1 MATYSDTTY
10 LSSYQLQMATAEM
23 RLLQEGLKKVV
34 NDLYDYIGADLEPN
48 WTTPGGKNAIQHL
61 RDFVNTSIEQ
71 KIINGFVEERITGFE
86 NCIKPSQNI
95 EQAG

>member
-1 MATYSDTTY
+1 MATYSDTTH

-23 RLLQEGLKKVV
+23 RGLKGELEKAV
-34 NDLYDYIGADLEPN
+34 NDLYDYIRDDLEPN

-61 RDFVNTSIEQ
+61 RDFVSNSIEQ
-71 KIINGFVEERITGFE
+71 KIINEFVEERITGFE

-95 EQAG
+95 EQEG